1 MIDQAEKIEHSLQEL
16 EQHLRNLA
24 NCASL
29 HLNIISLPRD
39 RASIL
44 AADTSEAITSKVGCH
59 RAAKA
64 RLTEAYREAECKID
78 AHWQLSGSKSF
89 YSDFK
94 QYFDRQLEVI
104 QEHLEALY
112 TPETAAVIEKIS
124 TYLPESTIQAK
135 AKQIIDSLAKEY
147 RLPGIERYYSRICYD
162 VWDPSDFEEGLAKL
176 FAKAFK
182 RYGFDCF
189 DAIRAIEEDAENVL
203 ETAREKFNAEIRQE
217 MISGSSVE
225 CVGGRFAENQ
235 P

>member
-44 AADTSEAITSKVGCH
+44 AADTSEAIPSKVGCH

-147 RLPGIERYYSRICYD
+147 RLPGIERY
-162 VWDPSDFEEGLAKL
+162 
-176 FAKAFK
+176 
-182 RYGFDCF
+182 
-189 DAIRAIEEDAENVL
+189 
-203 ETAREKFNAEIRQE
+203 
-217 MISGSSVE
+217 
-225 CVGGRFAENQ
+225 
-235 P
+235 